1 MSIEIINKNIGKL
14 IQMRRVAKD
23 AEQKRINI
31 QLDKLYQFKYEL
43 LKGE

>member
-1 MSIEIINKNIGKL
+1 MSIEIINKNIRKL

-23 AEQKRINI
+23 TEQKRINI